1 MESHE
6 AGTVTPGAGAAGHG
20 QGGRGGAGSIFD
32 ADGRAGRGGRR
43 RHKMA
48 ASFHFLCGGGRD
60 DGRDGRGRAWV
71 RRRQSPRRWV
81 LQF

>member
-32 ADGRAGRGGRR
+32 ADGRAGQGG

-48 ASFHFLCGGGRD
+48 ASFHS
-60 DGRDGRGRAWV
+60 V
-71 RRRQSPRRWV
+71 RRRARRRQGRARQSVGETRAESA
-81 LQF
+81 